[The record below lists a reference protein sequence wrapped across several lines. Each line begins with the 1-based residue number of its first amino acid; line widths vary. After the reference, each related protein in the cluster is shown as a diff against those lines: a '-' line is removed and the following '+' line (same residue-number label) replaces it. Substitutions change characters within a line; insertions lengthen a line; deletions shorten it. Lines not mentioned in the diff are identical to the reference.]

1 MKTLPLPAISGTSRR
16 AVLMTAAAAAVF
28 SGHGAQAQSPVST
41 HVELKAAAKNCVD
54 VGDVCLKHCIR
65 LTTAGDK
72 SLLDC
77 LRTTRAMLVVTT
89 AMAGFAEQDA
99 KHLKALAKVCL
110 DVCTDC
116 EAECRKHE
124 SHHVECKNC
133 VQACVAMI
141 VQVKKLLAA

>member
-16 AVLMTAAAAAVF
+16 AVLMTAAAVAVF
-28 SGHGAQAQSPVST
+28 PGHGAQAQSPVST

-54 VGDVCLKHCIR
+54 VGDVCLKH
-65 LTTAGDK
+65 
-72 SLLDC
+72 